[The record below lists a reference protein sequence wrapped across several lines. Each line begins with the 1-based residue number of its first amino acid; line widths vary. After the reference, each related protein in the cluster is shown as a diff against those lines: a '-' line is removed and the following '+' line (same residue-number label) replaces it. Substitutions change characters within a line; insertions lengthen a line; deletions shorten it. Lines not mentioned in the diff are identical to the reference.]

1 MNDLQDS
8 PVTSWVNLTS
18 QSPELVEEEV
28 IAATRPTFDKRRKT
42 SWWNA
47 WSLPRKAT
55 ALAIIIAVVPVAAIG
70 GIAYTL
76 ASRIITAQI
85 ITEQESRIAAV
96 RSGVSAIINGF
107 VEEAETLSK
116 LSFLADE
123 TLNKTISV
131 EQKIRLLD
139 NFIEA
144 SHGKYDN
151 IAVFDPSGDL
161 LFQSNSSQPL
171 SSDDNY
177 SNRESFQHALR
188 TQSAAVGNPKI
199 TIASSDSQLEVAAPI
214 RQVGTGEILGVV
226 LIQMSS
232 THLNEIFEPIEAH
245 AWEYQLIDSDGQI
258 FAAAETELIGQ
269 QAEADY
275 EELPQ
280 SWAQIVAQVKG
291 DAVLTEVA
299 IDRNDQE
306 QVLVSF
312 TPISE
317 LEGVIH
323 PGWGVSISR
332 PTAQAFAPLS
342 ELRQILF
349 IGMGTTTLLVGM
361 ITAILAHRT
370 TRPLLAATH
379 AVEKMGRGELDTRL
393 DVQGTDEMAVLCST
407 INGMAEQLEEFVQ
420 QKNQLHSRILELLLE
435 VDPVSKG
442 NLSIRANVT
451 DDEVGTIAD
460 SYNSI
465 IESLRRIVIEVQTA
479 TDQVETTTNDSKGL
493 VQALAGGALQQLEKI
508 TAAIQ
513 RIQTMADSIHAVATN
528 AKAAEVT
535 VQQATETV
543 QQGNELMNLTVDG
556 IVAIRETVA
565 ETAKRVKHLGE
576 CSQKISTVV
585 SLIKSFAEQTNVL
598 ALNASIEA
606 ARAGEEGRGF
616 AIVAEEVRELAQ
628 QSAKATTDIE
638 KLVSS
643 IQRATGE
650 VVDAMEFGTQQVVSG
665 THLVDQTRLELTQIV
680 TANDQINQVVK
691 AIVQSTVEQAQNSEI
706 ITQTMAEVAAIAEN
720 TAISA
725 ADVSASF
732 KELLAVAKVLQ
743 GSASQF
749 KV

>member
-1 MNDLQDS
+1 M
-8 PVTSWVNLTS
+8 
-18 QSPELVEEEV
+18 
-28 IAATRPTFDKRRKT
+28 
-42 SWWNA
+42 
-47 WSLPRKAT
+47 
-55 ALAIIIAVVPVAAIG
+55 
-70 GIAYTL
+70 
-76 ASRIITAQI
+76 
-85 ITEQESRIAAV
+85 
-96 RSGVSAIINGF
+96 
-107 VEEAETLSK
+107 
-116 LSFLADE
+116 
-123 TLNKTISV
+123 
-131 EQKIRLLD
+131 
-139 NFIEA
+139 
-144 SHGKYDN
+144 
-151 IAVFDPSGDL
+151 
-161 LFQSNSSQPL
+161 
-171 SSDDNY
+171 
-177 SNRESFQHALR
+177 
-188 TQSAAVGNPKI
+188 
-199 TIASSDSQLEVAAPI
+199 
-214 RQVGTGEILGVV
+214 
-226 LIQMSS
+226 
-232 THLNEIFEPIEAH
+232 
-245 AWEYQLIDSDGQI
+245 
-258 FAAAETELIGQ
+258 
-269 QAEADY
+269 
-275 EELPQ
+275 
-280 SWAQIVAQVKG
+280 
-291 DAVLTEVA
+291 
-299 IDRNDQE
+299 
-306 QVLVSF
+306 
-312 TPISE
+312 
-317 LEGVIH
+317 
-323 PGWGVSISR
+323 
-332 PTAQAFAPLS
+332 
-342 ELRQILF
+342 
-349 IGMGTTTLLVGM
+349 
-361 ITAILAHRT
+361 
-370 TRPLLAATH
+370 
-379 AVEKMGRGELDTRL
+379 
-393 DVQGTDEMAVLCST
+393 
-407 INGMAEQLEEFVQ
+407 
-420 QKNQLHSRILELLLE
+420 E